1 LAVSLPNLR
10 DSIDSSWICTG
21 VGIWELYKLIMR
33 KGGQLKVNKNKIT
46 NCFNE
51 TGPGTGYE
59 RGIVL
64 IQMKDHRR

>member
-1 LAVSLPNLR
+1 
-10 DSIDSSWICTG
+10 
-21 VGIWELYKLIMR
+21 MR

-59 RGIVL
+59 RGIDTDERSSSLTRWIL
-64 IQMKDHRR
+64 ISYLSRLRPEGA